1 MRCYRF
7 LARIWRVFGKI
18 RKDLPQPGTEA
29 PPGVSKGEALDLRRK
44 THQTIR
50 RVTDDLGP
58 RMHLNTAVAAQM
70 ELINAIAPLAERVAD
85 EGVRWVLREAF
96 SVLSRLLAPF
106 APHVAEELWEA
117 LGETGFVSDAAWPS
131 YDEGMLVEDRVTV
144 VVQVNGKL
152 RARLELARDLSRD
165 GALEQARAH
174 ENVAG
179 HLEGKT
185 IRRVVFVP
193 NRLLNL
199 VVQ

>member
-1 MRCYRF
+1 
-7 LARIWRVFGKI
+7 
-18 RKDLPQPGTEA
+18 
-29 PPGVSKGEALDLRRK
+29 
-44 THQTIR
+44 
-50 RVTDDLGP
+50 
-58 RMHLNTAVAAQM
+58 MHLNTAVAAQM
-70 ELINAIAPLAERVAD
+70 ELINAIAPLADRIGD
-85 EGVRWVLREAF
+85 DGVRWALREAF
-96 SVLSRLLAPF
+96 SVLARLLAPF

-117 LGETGFVSDAAWPS
+117 LGEEGFVSDAAWPS
-131 YDEGMLVEDRVTV
+131 CDEALLVEDRVTV

-165 GALEQARAH
+165 DALEQARGH